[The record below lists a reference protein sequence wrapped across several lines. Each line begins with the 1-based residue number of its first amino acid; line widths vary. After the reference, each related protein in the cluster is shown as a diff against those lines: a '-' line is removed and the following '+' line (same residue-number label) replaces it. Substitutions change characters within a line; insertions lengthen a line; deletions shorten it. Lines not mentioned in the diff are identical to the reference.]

1 MENKHKK
8 LITWAIAGVV
18 SLIAILLV
26 TSFRM
31 KTPIYDM
38 SQTPPVQIQMPVIQ
52 AVSDGFFVAG
62 LMFTGFGLLLWISTT
77 GVLDIITYGFKSLLY
92 LFTPYQKSKDEG
104 GFYEYKLEKRAKR
117 KSVPFE
123 YLWLGL
129 GWIVVSFILT
139 LFV

>member
-18 SLIAILLV
+18 SLIAILLIYN
-26 TSFRM
+26 FRLNN
-31 KTPIYDM
+31 
-38 SQTPPVQIQMPVIQ
+38 PPFEMGEMPKLH
-52 AVSDGFFVAG
+52 ALSDGFFVTG
-62 LMFTGFGLLLWISTT
+62 LIFTGFGLLLWISTT

-104 GFYEYKLEKRAKR
+104 GFYEYKLEKQAKR

-123 YLWLGL
+123 YLWLGIA
-129 GWIVVSFILT
+129 WIIVSFILA